1 MGHFPLVDSSLLC
14 VRLKGEV
21 MEMSK
26 LAADLRNL
34 KETKRAV
41 IYTSKKRVQV
51 TVTHTAKHSDDD
63 YAVGLVIPGLEE
75 FRPTHIRLLIDFYIK
90 RESNLLGAR
99 ELHKYLESVYSGE
112 DPVSFSDAL
121 EKIQFPMHL
130 DEGETNLY
138 ISQLLF
144 IEQDFNF
151 GPGAPKTS
159 KMDPP
164 REYLMRFFR
173 WVASGDSQIDR
184 IIFAAAGRK
193 YPAPE
198 KYSETLNFD

>member
-1 MGHFPLVDSSLLC
+1 
-14 VRLKGEV
+14 

-26 LAADLRNL
+26 LATELRNL
-34 KETKRAV
+34 KEKGRAV
-41 IYTSKKRVQV
+41 IYTSKKGVQV

-63 YAVGLVIPGLEE
+63 YAIGLIIPEHEE
-75 FRPTHIRLLIDFYIK
+75 FKPTHIRLLIDYYIK
-90 RESNLLGAR
+90 RESNELGAR
-99 ELHKYLESVYSGE
+99 KLFEYLEAVYRGE
-112 DPVSFSDAL
+112 DPTTFVDDL
-121 EKIQFPMHL
+121 QKIDFPMHL

-138 ISQLLF
+138 LSQLLF

-173 WVASGDSQIDR
+173 WIASGDSQIDR
-184 IIFAAAGRK
+184 IIFAAAGRR

-198 KYSETLNFD
+198 KYGKPLAFG

>member
-1 MGHFPLVDSSLLC
+1 
-14 VRLKGEV
+14 

-26 LAADLRNL
+26 LAAELRNL
-34 KETKRAV
+34 KEKKNDV
-41 IYTSKKRVQV
+41 IYTSKKGVQV
-51 TVTHTAKHSDDD
+51 TVTHTAKHSEDD
-63 YAVGLVIPGLEE
+63 YAVGLIIPGHEE
-75 FRPTHIRLLIDFYIK
+75 FKPTHIRLLIDFYIK
-90 RESNLLGAR
+90 RESNQSGAR
-99 ELHKYLESVYSGE
+99 ELHNYLEKVYIGE
-112 DPVSFSDAL
+112 DPVIFSEAL

-130 DEGETNLY
+130 DENETNLF

-164 REYLMRFFR
+164 REYLMRFLR

-198 KYSETLNFD
+198 KYSKLLTFE

>member
-1 MGHFPLVDSSLLC
+1 
-14 VRLKGEV
+14 
-21 MEMSK
+21 MSK
-26 LAADLRNL
+26 LAAELRNL
-34 KETKRAV
+34 KEKKKAV
-41 IYTSKKRVQV
+41 IYTSKKGAQV

-63 YAVGLVIPGLEE
+63 YAVGLVIPGHEE
-75 FRPTHIRLLIDFYIK
+75 FRPSHIRLLIDFYIK
-90 RESNLLGAR
+90 RESNELGAK
-99 ELHKYLESVYSGE
+99 ELHKCLERVYSGE
-112 DPVSFSDAL
+112 DPAKFSDDL

-130 DEGETNLY
+130 DEAETNLY
-138 ISQLLF
+138 VSQLLF

-151 GPGAPKTS
+151 GPGAPKAS

-173 WVASGDSQIDR
+173 WIVSGDSQIDR

-198 KYSETLNFD
+198 KYSEALYFS

>member
-1 MGHFPLVDSSLLC
+1 
-14 VRLKGEV
+14 
-21 MEMSK
+21 MSK
-26 LAADLRNL
+26 LASELRNL
-34 KETKRAV
+34 KTKGKDT
-41 IYTSKKRVQV
+41 IYTSKKGVQV

-63 YAVGLVIPGLEE
+63 YAVGLIIPGQDE

-90 RESNLLGAR
+90 RESNKNGSK
-99 ELHKYLESVYSGE
+99 ELHKYLEKVYLGE
-112 DPVSFSDAL
+112 DPIKFTGELA
-121 EKIQFPMHL
+121 KIVFPMKL
-130 DEGETNLY
+130 DEAEVNLY
-138 ISQLLF
+138 MSQLLF

-173 WVASGDSQIDR
+173 WVSSGDSQIDR

-193 YPAPE
+193 FPAPD
-198 KYSETLNFD
+198 KYSNPLI

>member
-1 MGHFPLVDSSLLC
+1 
-14 VRLKGEV
+14 

-26 LAADLRNL
+26 LATELRGL
-34 KETKRAV
+34 KETKRSV
-41 IYTSKKRVQV
+41 VYTSRAGVQV
-51 TVTHTAKHSDDD
+51 IAMHTGKHSDDD
-63 YAVGLVIPGLEE
+63 YAVGLVIPGHDE
-75 FRPTHIRLLIDFYIK
+75 FRPTHIRLLIDYFIK
-90 RESNLLGAR
+90 RESNEDGAR
-99 ELHKYLESVYSGE
+99 QLYECLEGVYAGE
-112 DPVSFSDAL
+112 DPANFLDTIQ
-121 EKIQFPMHL
+121 KIEFPMYL
-130 DEGETNLY
+130 DEPETNLY
-138 ISQLLF
+138 VSQLLF

-193 YPAPE
+193 YPAPD
-198 KYSETLNFD
+198 KYTEPIRFD

>member
-1 MGHFPLVDSSLLC
+1 
-14 VRLKGEV
+14 
-21 MEMSK
+21 MEMSILADELRK
-26 LAADLRNL
+26 LRD
-34 KETKRAV
+34 KKTDV
-41 IYTSKKRVQV
+41 IYTNKSGVQV

-63 YAVGLVIPGLEE
+63 YAVGLIIPGQEE
-75 FRPTHIRLLIDFYIK
+75 FRPSHIRLLIDFYIK
-90 RESNLLGAR
+90 RESNEQGAK
-99 ELHKYLESVYSGE
+99 ELHKYLERVYSGE
-112 DPVSFSDAL
+112 DPVKFLKYL
-121 EKIQFPMHL
+121 EKILFPMRL
-130 DEGETNLY
+130 DEAETNLY
-138 ISQLLF
+138 VAQLLF

-173 WVASGDSQIDR
+173 WIVSGDSQIDR

-198 KYSETLNFD
+198 KYSKAINLS

>member
-1 MGHFPLVDSSLLC
+1 
-14 VRLKGEV
+14 

-26 LAADLRNL
+26 LAAKLRNL
-34 KETKRAV
+34 KEKKRAV
-41 IYTSKKRVQV
+41 IYTSKKGVQV

-63 YAVGLVIPGLEE
+63 YAVGLVIPGREE

-90 RESNLLGAR
+90 RESNEPEAR
-99 ELHKYLESVYSGE
+99 ELHKCLESVYSGE
-112 DPVSFSDAL
+112 DPATFSDAL

-130 DEGETNLY
+130 DEAETNLY
-138 ISQLLF
+138 VSQLLL

-164 REYLMRFFR
+164 RQYTMRFFR
-173 WVASGDSQIDR
+173 WVASGDNQIDR

-198 KYSETLNFD
+198 KYSTPIRFQK